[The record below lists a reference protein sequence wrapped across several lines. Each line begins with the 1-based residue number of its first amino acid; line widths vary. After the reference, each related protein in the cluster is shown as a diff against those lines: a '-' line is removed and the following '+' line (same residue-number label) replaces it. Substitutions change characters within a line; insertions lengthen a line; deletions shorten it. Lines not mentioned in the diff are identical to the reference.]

1 MSGYRHTPLLSF
13 VRVWRTVAPLRPFKR
28 LRFFSSLH
36 SNQPLMSF
44 RLTILLFLTCA
55 GSAWADG
62 DSITLDSVGDR
73 VRRHNPQLAAARLR
87 IEEAR
92 GRLDNAGRLSNPS
105 VGLDSRNETFL
116 SPGQVL
122 VSIDQSF
129 PITSRLRLEKQ
140 LTGQLV
146 TAAELEVRDAE
157 RRLISDA
164 QTLAVQILANK
175 EQRSLRQQ
183 QTELATKLSEFVQ
196 GRAKA
201 GELSALD
208 AAQAQVDAQR
218 LIVEARKLEG
228 ESRSL
233 LGNLKPMLN
242 LDPDDSLS
250 ISGAL
255 PEMGVPGKGANWVM
269 RADYQLAEAK
279 RTASQTDIGLAK
291 ANQWQDV
298 SAGIFAGPEYQNPSG
313 VDRRTN
319 GVIGFRFSLPLP
331 FWNKN
336 QGQIAEKTAT
346 GERVRL
352 EQAALAKQIRSEV
365 ENARQ
370 EMQTNYEL
378 AHETRDKLLPL
389 VIEQTGKLEKAYES
403 GQTDLLTFF
412 RAREQRLE
420 LEAAALN
427 AVRDF
432 HLARIRYEAAIGQHA
447 RAVPVTSK

>member
-1 MSGYRHTPLLSF
+1 
-13 VRVWRTVAPLRPFKR
+13 
-28 LRFFSSLH
+28 
-36 SNQPLMSF
+36 MSF
-44 RLTILLFLTCA
+44 RLTTLLFLTCA

-62 DSITLDSVGDR
+62 GSITLDSVGDR

-92 GRLDNAGRLSNPS
+92 GRLDSAGRLSNPS

>member
-1 MSGYRHTPLLSF
+1 
-13 VRVWRTVAPLRPFKR
+13 
-28 LRFFSSLH
+28 
-36 SNQPLMSF
+36 MSF
-44 RLTILLFLTCA
+44 RLTTLLFLTCA

-62 DSITLDSVGDR
+62 GSITLDSVGDR

-92 GRLDNAGRLSNPS
+92 GRLDSAGRLSNPS

-146 TAAELEVRDAE
+146 TVAELEVRDAE

>member
-1 MSGYRHTPLLSF
+1 M
-13 VRVWRTVAPLRPFKR
+13 LRSIS
-28 LRFFSSLH
+28 LTFS
-36 SNQPLMSF
+36 
-44 RLTILLFLTCA
+44 LFLA
-55 GSAWADG
+55 AVSSAPAL
-62 DSITLDSVGDR
+62 TLTLSDIGPR
-73 VRRHNPQLAAARLR
+73 VRAAHPSLKAARMAV
-87 IEEAR
+87 EEAR
-92 GRLDNAGRLSNPS
+92 GRQLGAGRLSNPS
-105 VGLDSRNETFL
+105 VGMDSRNETFL

-122 VSIDQSF
+122 LSLDQSF
-129 PITSRLRLEKQ
+129 PITRRLRLEKQ

-164 QTLAVQILANK
+164 QTLAVQILAI
-175 EQRSLRQQ
+175 EQQRGLRQQ
-183 QTELATKLSEFVQ
+183 QTALATKLSEFVA